1 MDTKN
6 TVLWPLLVVGDGGK
20 ISHPTSLM
28 LPSEILPL
36 ATTADALRNRPN
48 VSGVGL
54 EIKIHAGSRDGLSLA
69 ASPDEDELPSDSEF
83 IGSNKCLSTI
93 NDVVVMVR
101 YWYFDGR
108 LSLDDGD
115 NAIVACVEVVEPV

>member
-1 MDTKN
+1 
-6 TVLWPLLVVGDGGK
+6 
-20 ISHPTSLM
+20 M

-54 EIKIHAGSRDGLSLA
+54 EIKIHAGSKDGLSFA

-93 NDVVVMVR
+93 RDVVVMVR
-101 YWYFDGR
+101 YWNFDGR
-108 LSLDDGD
+108 LLLDEGD
-115 NAIVACVEVVEPV
+115 NVTVVGVEVGEPV

>member
-6 TVLWPLLVVGDGGK
+6 TVLLSLLVIGDGGK

-28 LPSEILPL
+28 MSSAEIPL
-36 ATTADALRNRPN
+36 ATVADALRNRPN

-54 EIKIHAGSRDGLSLA
+54 EIKIHAGSRDGLNF
-69 ASPDEDELPSDSEF
+69 ASPDEEELLSDNEF

-93 NDVVVMVR
+93 KDVVDMVR
-101 YWYFDGR
+101 VWYFEGR
-108 LSLDDGD
+108 LLLSEGD
-115 NAIVACVEVVEPV
+115 SVAVSGIEVGESE

>member
-1 MDTKN
+1 M
-6 TVLWPLLVVGDGGK
+6 VVGDGGK

-28 LPSEILPL
+28 LLSEILPL

-54 EIKIHAGSRDGLSLA
+54 EIKIHAGSKDGLSFA

-93 NDVVVMVR
+93 RDVVVMVR
-101 YWYFDGR
+101 YWNFDGR
-108 LSLDDGD
+108 LLLDEGD
-115 NAIVACVEVVEPV
+115 NVTVVGVEVGEPV